1 MQAQT
6 TLLLNAFIGG
16 GGIKM
21 SEMCSVTNITAL
33 FENHRL
39 PKKTTRVEIMFG
51 TIQIELSVYPTI
63 FFDAAHY
70 L

>member
-1 MQAQT
+1 
-6 TLLLNAFIGG
+6 
-16 GGIKM
+16 M